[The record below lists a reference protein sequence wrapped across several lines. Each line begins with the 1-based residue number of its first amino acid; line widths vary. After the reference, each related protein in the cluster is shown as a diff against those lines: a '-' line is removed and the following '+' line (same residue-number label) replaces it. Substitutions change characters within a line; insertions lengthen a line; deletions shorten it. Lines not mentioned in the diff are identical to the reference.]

1 MKIYSLQQGEGC
13 KLYLILNG
21 WSAAPELFEA
31 LSLPVGAD
39 VWVGYDYR
47 SLTIPEQFDR
57 FEEVHLIAWS
67 LGVWVATAL
76 WGKASPFTT
85 TTAINGTPFPIHAE
99 WGIPQT
105 IFEGT
110 LAHLDADGLRRFD
123 RRMCGD
129 RVTLQRYQQVK
140 PIPEADKAEELR
152 ALYQRIGAT
161 AIDQQQA
168 ATFWNR
174 AIISTADRIFPTAN
188 QQAYW
193 AGKAEILSVE
203 APHLPFYQP
212 ELSESLWR

>member
-1 MKIYSLQQGEGC
+1 MKIKKIQQGVGR

-31 LSLPVGAD
+31 LPLPAEAD

-47 SLTIPEQFDR
+47 SLTFPESLAR
-57 FEEVHLIAWS
+57 FEELHLIAWS

-76 WGKASPFTT
+76 WGSASPFTT

-99 WGIPQT
+99 WGIPPA

-110 LAHLDADGLRRFD
+110 LAHLDADGFRRFD

-129 RVTLQRYQQVK
+129 RVTLQHYQQLT
-140 PIPEADKAEELR
+140 PISEADKAEELQ
-152 ALYQRIGAT
+152 ALYQTIGAT
-161 AIDQQQA
+161 AIDPLQA
-168 ATFWNR
+168 ATFWQR
-174 AIISTADRIFPTAN
+174 AIISSADRIFPTAN

-193 AGKAEILSVE
+193 TGKAEVLLIEGS
-203 APHLPFYQP
+203 HLPFYQS
-212 ELSESLWR
+212 ELTNSLWK

>member
-1 MKIYSLQQGEGC
+1 MKIHKLQQGEGR

-21 WSAAPELFEA
+21 WSAAPELFSA
-31 LSLPVGAD
+31 LPLPAGAD
-39 VWVGYDYR
+39 VWVAYDYR
-47 SLTIPEQFDR
+47 SLTFPEPFDR

-76 WGKASPFTT
+76 WGQASPFTT

-99 WGIPQT
+99 WGIPPA

-110 LAHLDADGLRRFD
+110 LAHLDAEGLRRFD

-129 RVTLQRYQQVK
+129 RVTLQRYQQVT
-140 PIPEADKAEELR
+140 PIPKCDKAEELR
-152 ALYQRIGAT
+152 ALYQQIGAT
-161 AIDQQQA
+161 AIEQPEA
-168 ATFWNR
+168 EAFWDR

-193 AGKAEILSVE
+193 AGKAEILSIE

-212 ELSESLWR
+212 ELKASLWR

>member
-1 MKIYSLQQGEGC
+1 MKIHQLQQGEGR

-31 LSLPVGAD
+31 LPLPAEAD

-47 SLTIPEQFDR
+47 SLTFPESLAR
-57 FEEVHLIAWS
+57 FEELHLIAWS

-76 WGKASPFTT
+76 WGSASPFTT

-99 WGIPQT
+99 WGIPPA

-110 LAHLDADGLRRFD
+110 LAHLDADGFRRFD

-129 RVTLQRYQQVK
+129 RVTLQHYQQLT
-140 PIPEADKAEELR
+140 PISEADKAEELQ
-152 ALYQRIGAT
+152 ALYQTIGAT
-161 AIDQQQA
+161 AIDPLQA
-168 ATFWNR
+168 ATFWQR
-174 AIISTADRIFPTAN
+174 AIISSADRIFPTAN

-193 AGKAEILSVE
+193 TGKAEVLLIEGS
-203 APHLPFYQP
+203 HLPFYQS
-212 ELSESLWR
+212 ELTNSLWK

>member
-1 MKIYSLQQGEGC
+1 MKIHKLQQGEGR

-21 WSAAPELFEA
+21 WSATPELFEA

-85 TTAINGTPFPIHAE
+85 TTAINGTPFPVHTE
-99 WGIPQT
+99 WGIPPA

-129 RVTLQRYQQVK
+129 RATLQRYQQLK
-140 PIPEADKAEELR
+140 LIPEADKAEELW
-152 ALYQRIGAT
+152 ALYQMIDAT
-161 AIDQQQA
+161 EIDQQEA
-168 ATFWNR
+168 AAFWNR

-193 AGKAEILSVE
+193 AGKAEILLIE
-203 APHLPFYQP
+203 ASHLPFYQP

>member
-1 MKIYSLQQGEGC
+1 MKIHKLQQGEGR

-21 WSAAPELFEA
+21 WSVAPELFEA

-47 SLTIPEQFDR
+47 SLTFPDRFDR

-76 WGKASPFTT
+76 WGKASTFASTM
-85 TTAINGTPFPIHAE
+85 AINGTPFPIHAE
-99 WGIPQT
+99 WGIPPA

-110 LAHLDADGLRRFD
+110 LAHLDTEGLRRFD

-129 RVTLQRYQQVK
+129 RATLQRYQQLT

-152 ALYQRIGAT
+152 ALYQMIDASE
-161 AIDQQQA
+161 IDQQEA
-168 ATFWNR
+168 AAFWNR

-193 AGKAEILSVE
+193 EGKAEIVSIE
-203 APHLPFYQP
+203 ASHLPFYQP
-212 ELSESLWR
+212 ELSESLWK

>member
-1 MKIYSLQQGEGC
+1 MKIKKIQQGVGR

-31 LSLPVGAD
+31 LPLPAEAD

-47 SLTIPEQFDR
+47 SLTFPESLAR
-57 FEEVHLIAWS
+57 FEELHLIAWS

-76 WGKASPFTT
+76 WGSASPFTT

-99 WGIPQT
+99 WGIPPA

-110 LAHLDADGLRRFD
+110 LAHLDADGFRRFD

-129 RVTLQRYQQVK
+129 RVTLQHYQQLT
-140 PIPEADKAEELR
+140 PIPEADKAEELQ
-152 ALYQRIGAT
+152 ALYQTIGAT
-161 AIDQQQA
+161 AIDPLQA
-168 ATFWNR
+168 ATFWQR
-174 AIISTADRIFPTAN
+174 AIISSADRIFPTAN

-193 AGKAEILSVE
+193 TGKAEVLLIEGS
-203 APHLPFYQP
+203 HLPFYQS
-212 ELSESLWR
+212 ELTNSLWK

>member
-1 MKIYSLQQGEGC
+1 MKIHPLQQGEGR

-31 LSLPVGAD
+31 LPLPAGVD

-47 SLTIPEQFDR
+47 SLTFPER
-57 FEEVHLIAWS
+57 LEPFEEVHLVAWS

-76 WGKASPFTT
+76 WGKASPFAS

-99 WGIPQT
+99 WGIPPA

-129 RVTLQRYQQVK
+129 RVTLQHYQQLT
-140 PIPEADKAEELR
+140 PIPEADKAEELQ
-152 ALYQRIGAT
+152 ALYQTIGAT
-161 AIDQQQA
+161 AIDPLQA
-168 ATFWNR
+168 ATFWQR
-174 AIISTADRIFPTAN
+174 AIISSADRIFPTAN

-193 AGKAEILSVE
+193 TGKAEVLLIEGS
-203 APHLPFYQP
+203 HLPFYQS
-212 ELSESLWR
+212 ELTNSLWK

>member
-1 MKIYSLQQGEGC
+1 MKIKKIQQGAGR

-31 LSLPVGAD
+31 LPLPAEAD

-47 SLTIPEQFDR
+47 SLTFPERFDR

-67 LGVWVATAL
+67 LGMWVATAL
-76 WGKASPFTT
+76 WGKTSPFAT

-99 WGIPQT
+99 WGIPPA

-110 LAHLDADGLRRFD
+110 LAHLDAEGLRRFD

-129 RVTLQRYQQVK
+129 RATLQRYQQLT
-140 PIPEADKAEELR
+140 PIPEADKAEELW
-152 ALYQRIGAT
+152 ALYLMIHAT
-161 AIDQQQA
+161 EIDNQEA
-168 ATFWNR
+168 EAFWNR
-174 AIISTADRIFPTAN
+174 AIISSADRIFPTAN

-193 AGKAEILSVE
+193 TGKAEIQLIEGS
-203 APHLPFYQP
+203 HLPFYQS
-212 ELSESLWR
+212 ELTNSLWK

>member
-1 MKIYSLQQGEGC
+1 MKIKKIQQGVGR

-31 LSLPVGAD
+31 LPLPAEAD

-47 SLTIPEQFDR
+47 SLTFPESLAR
-57 FEEVHLIAWS
+57 FEELHLIAWS

-76 WGKASPFTT
+76 WGSASPFTT

-99 WGIPQT
+99 WGIPPA

-110 LAHLDADGLRRFD
+110 LAHLDADGFRRFD

-129 RVTLQRYQQVK
+129 RVTLQHYQQLT
-140 PIPEADKAEELR
+140 PISEADKAEELQ
-152 ALYQRIGAT
+152 ALYQTIGAT
-161 AIDQQQA
+161 AIDPLQA
-168 ATFWNR
+168 ATFWQL
-174 AIISTADRIFPTAN
+174 AIISSADRIFPTAN

-193 AGKAEILSVE
+193 TGKAEVLLIEGS
-203 APHLPFYQP
+203 HLPFYQS
-212 ELSESLWR
+212 ELTNSLWK

>member
-1 MKIYSLQQGEGC
+1 MKIHQLQQGEGR

-31 LSLPVGAD
+31 LPLPAEAD

-47 SLTIPEQFDR
+47 SLTFPEPFEP
-57 FEEVHLIAWS
+57 FEEVHLVAWS

-76 WGKASPFTT
+76 WGKASPFAS

-99 WGIPQT
+99 WGIPPA

-129 RVTLQRYQQVK
+129 RVTLQHFQQLT
-140 PIPEADKAEELR
+140 PIPEADKAEELQ
-152 ALYQRIGAT
+152 ALYQTIGAT
-161 AIDQQQA
+161 AIDPLQA
-168 ATFWNR
+168 ATFWQR
-174 AIISTADRIFPTAN
+174 AIISSADRIFPTAN

-193 AGKAEILSVE
+193 TGKAEVLLIEGS
-203 APHLPFYQP
+203 HLPFYQS
-212 ELSESLWR
+212 ELTNSLWK

>member
-1 MKIYSLQQGEGC
+1 MKIHKLQQGEGR

-21 WSAAPELFEA
+21 WSATPELFEA

-85 TTAINGTPFPIHAE
+85 TTAINGTPFPVHTE
-99 WGIPQT
+99 WGIPPA

-110 LAHLDADGLRRFD
+110 LAHLDTDGLRRFD

-129 RVTLQRYQQVK
+129 RATLQCYQQLT

-152 ALYQRIGAT
+152 ALYQM
-161 AIDQQQA
+161 IDTTEIDNQEA
-168 ATFWNR
+168 EAFWNR

-193 AGKAEILSVE
+193 AGKAEILSIE

-212 ELSESLWR
+212 ELSESLWK

>member
-1 MKIYSLQQGEGC
+1 MKIHQLQQGEGR

-31 LSLPVGAD
+31 LPLPAGAD

-47 SLTIPEQFDR
+47 SLTFPERFEP

-76 WGKASPFTT
+76 WGKASPFAS

-99 WGIPQT
+99 WGIPPA

-129 RVTLQRYQQVK
+129 RATLQHYQQLT
-140 PIPEADKAEELR
+140 PIPEADKAEELQ
-152 ALYQRIGAT
+152 ALYQTIGAT
-161 AIDQQQA
+161 AIDPLQA
-168 ATFWNR
+168 ATFWQR
-174 AIISTADRIFPTAN
+174 AIISSADRIFPTAN

-193 AGKAEILSVE
+193 TGKAEVLLIEGS
-203 APHLPFYQP
+203 HLPFYQS
-212 ELSESLWR
+212 ELTSSLWK

>member
-1 MKIYSLQQGEGC
+1 MKIHSLQQGEGR

-21 WSAAPELFEA
+21 WSAAPELFSA
-31 LSLPVGAD
+31 LPLPAGAD
-39 VWVGYDYR
+39 VWVAYDYR
-47 SLTIPEQFDR
+47 SLTFPERFDR

-67 LGVWVATAL
+67 LGVWVATVL
-76 WGKASPFTT
+76 WGKAAPFTS

-99 WGIPQT
+99 WGIPPA

-110 LAHLDADGLRRFD
+110 LAHLDTEGLRRFD

-140 PIPEADKAEELR
+140 PIPETDKAEELR
-152 ALYQRIGAT
+152 ALYQQIGAT
-161 AIDQQQA
+161 AIEQPEA
-168 ATFWNR
+168 EAFWDR

-203 APHLPFYQP
+203 ASHLPFYQP
-212 ELSESLWR
+212 ELKASLWR

>member
-1 MKIYSLQQGEGC
+1 MKIKKIQQGVGR

-31 LSLPVGAD
+31 LPLPAEAD

-47 SLTIPEQFDR
+47 SLTFPESLAR
-57 FEEVHLIAWS
+57 FEELHLIAWS

-76 WGKASPFTT
+76 WGSASPFTT

-99 WGIPQT
+99 WGIPQA

-110 LAHLDADGLRRFD
+110 LAHLDADGFRRFD

-129 RVTLQRYQQVK
+129 RVTLQHYQQLT
-140 PIPEADKAEELR
+140 PIPEADKAEELQ
-152 ALYQRIGAT
+152 ALYQTIGAT
-161 AIDQQQA
+161 AIDPLQA
-168 ATFWNR
+168 ATFWQR
-174 AIISTADRIFPTAN
+174 AIISSADRIFPTAN

-193 AGKAEILSVE
+193 TGKAEVLLIEGS
-203 APHLPFYQP
+203 HLPFYQS
-212 ELSESLWR
+212 ELTNSLWK

>member
-1 MKIYSLQQGEGC
+1 MKIHKLQQGEGR

-21 WSAAPELFEA
+21 WSATPELFEA

-76 WGKASPFTT
+76 WGQASPFAT

-99 WGIPQT
+99 WGIPPT

-140 PIPEADKAEELR
+140 PIPECDKAEELR

-193 AGKAEILSVE
+193 ARKAEILSVE

-212 ELSESLWR
+212 ELKASLWR